1 MNVKYKQ
8 TPNTILQDL
17 LQLKKKTFKSLS
29 KRANESLNKT
39 VTERVQ
45 TLSIDLQKIFLKVNT
60 YKLAS

>member
-17 LQLKKKTFKSLS
+17 SQLKKKTFKSLN
-29 KRANESLNKT
+29 KRVNESLNKT
-39 VTERVQ
+39 VTKRVQ